1 MKKVGFYAV
10 FFFLAVA
17 GAFGL
22 THALSGT
29 TPSAITYVRNTLI
42 TKSAI
47 GFSGNTGDY
56 NKNFIDILPMHPTT
70 GALDRTYWQLSGTS
84 TLVSIPFVIYK
95 NGTSNAIKAIGT
107 SDGTLTTNNVWVKNF
122 KSSTFSYSYDFKITA
137 NANSFANGTYTK
149 TLRIRLWDNC
159 TISTW
164 TSAKTNIT
172 VDITVSLVVSGNTS
186 SLTLSTGSLSFG
198 EVTTNIVRT
207 FTATVDSMQ
216 PYTLSM
222 ASANN
227 YSLEYWNP
235 LSSQIEMISGENV
248 GYELVI
254 NSKTYSPTANPDLGV
269 VANVPTVTT
278 PVSNPYT
285 GTITLKT
292 VTAATAGDY
301 KDTLTF
307 TVSAP

>member
-1 MKKVGFYAV
+1 MKKTALSIALFCFSGV
-10 FFFLAVA
+10 L
-17 GAFGL
+17 AFGL
-22 THALSGT
+22 THAISGT

-42 TKSAI
+42 NKSGI
-47 GFSGNTGDY
+47 GLSGNSGNY
-56 NKNFIDILPMHPTT
+56 NSNFIDILPMHPTT

-84 TLVSIPFVIYK
+84 TLVSIPFKIYK
-95 NGTSNAIKAIGT
+95 SGTANEILAKGT
-107 SDGTLTTNNVWVKNF
+107 TDTVTTTNVWTVGKNT
-122 KSSTFSYSYDFKITA
+122 TFNKSYDFKITS

-149 TLRIRLWDNC
+149 TLKLRLWDNS
-159 TISTW
+159 TITNW
-164 TSAKTNIT
+164 TSSKTNIT

-198 EVTTNIVRT
+198 EVTTNLVRT

-227 YSLEYWNP
+227 FRLEYWNP
-235 LSSQIEMISGENV
+235 LTSQIEMISGENV
-248 GYELVI
+248 GYALVI
-254 NSKTYSPTANPDLGV
+254 NGKTYSPTANPDLGV
-269 VANVPTVTT
+269 VAAVPTVTN
-278 PVSNPYT
+278 PVSNAYPA
-285 GTITLKT
+285 TITLTT